1 MNSKVRNL
9 FRNES
14 KDIESFTNFNQVYFV
29 FEQMVEYD
37 VDVPEIEGLQERLP
51 YALNKIATEKLDRND
66 VLTYFPMGFLAI
78 L

>member
-37 VDVPEIEGLQERLP
+37 VDVPEIEDIKWSIKNENCNSCP
-51 YALNKIATEKLDRND
+51 CEYADFSTD
-66 VLTYFPMGFLAI
+66 LTR
-78 L
+78 